1 MKDKLEKILKTYAHE
16 FNLQGVNLGILK
28 NGKKEIVSMGL
39 RDIKNNLPMEKD
51 TIYAIGSQTK
61 AFTAVA
67 LGKLLY
73 ENGYSFDTPIKQL
86 YEDFKMEDDYLTKD
100 LRIKDGFSHRTGFP
114 PHLAAWYNNNFKKP
128 QEFLKILAYL
138 PATMPLRYTFC
149 YQSYFFIL
157 GGLIIEKLSGKS
169 YGDYL
174 KENIFEP
181 LQMNNTYVLGS
192 FAPDE
197 NKARPYDFV
206 DGTYKEISY
215 NYEFTKFPNG
225 SGTIYS
231 TMEDMMKWLDFCLH
245 GNEKIVDRKIQ
256 EELYSPQTIIG
267 PDTNMPELSYSK
279 NKTYGMGWYL
289 ENYRGRKLISHGGIV
304 DGFRAFH
311 ILVPEEDMA
320 VSIVTNLNEAQGT
333 ELITLS
339 VIDEALGIK
348 KDWQEKYIK
357 DLKAINEK
365 KSPKEDKLKDLKDED
380 FSKYLGIYRDK
391 AYGEFEFIEEDGKLY
406 VKAFSHKLEVKEI
419 KGKKVIAFKP
429 YNLFIPIEFED
440 CNLILYIDDRKIIIK
455 K

>member
-1 MKDKLEKILKTYAHE
+1 
-16 FNLQGVNLGILK
+16 
-28 NGKKEIVSMGL
+28 
-39 RDIKNNLPMEKD
+39 
-51 TIYAIGSQTK
+51 
-61 AFTAVA
+61 
-67 LGKLLY
+67 
-73 ENGYSFDTPIKQL
+73 
-86 YEDFKMEDDYLTKD
+86 
-100 LRIKDGFSHRTGFP
+100 
-114 PHLAAWYNNNFKKP
+114 
-128 QEFLKILAYL
+128 
-138 PATMPLRYTFC
+138 
-149 YQSYFFIL
+149 
-157 GGLIIEKLSGKS
+157 
-169 YGDYL
+169 
-174 KENIFEP
+174 
-181 LQMNNTYVLGS
+181 
-192 FAPDE
+192 
-197 NKARPYDFV
+197 
-206 DGTYKEISY
+206 
-215 NYEFTKFPNG
+215 
-225 SGTIYS
+225 
-231 TMEDMMKWLDFCLH
+231 MKWLDFCLH

-406 VKAFSHKLEVKEI
+406 VKAFSHKLEVKES